1 MSKTQ
6 SSKREPLVV
15 RSVVISE
22 KGNVVKV
29 TRLELSKE
37 GKEMLRS
44 ESSGIRS
51 KRDRRKDALD
61 SEFQAAPA

>member
-15 RSVVISE
+15 KTVVISA
-22 KGNVVKV
+22 KGDAVKV
-29 TRLELSKE
+29 TRLELSKA

-51 KRDRRKDALD
+51 KRDRGQEPRD
-61 SEFQAAPA
+61 SELQAAPA